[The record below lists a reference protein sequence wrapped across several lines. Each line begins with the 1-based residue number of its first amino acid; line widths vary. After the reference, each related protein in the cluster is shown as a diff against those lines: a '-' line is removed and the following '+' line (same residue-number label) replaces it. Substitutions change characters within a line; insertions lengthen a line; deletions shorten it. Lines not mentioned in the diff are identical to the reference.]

1 MTVEDIKFN
10 ALRNAIYHSSR
21 RRFFELLSRFLSF
34 LVVISGTAAVAQLR
48 ILDPR
53 LMAALA
59 ATIGALQLVF
69 DFNGRA
75 RLHEK
80 LQVKYYELIAV
91 VDSVANPSEAEIFK
105 WRASLWQTYA
115 DEPPPMRALDAIAY
129 NAACDDLGFP
139 SQAHLKV
146 QPWHWAFCQIY
157 SFPNAKFQ
165 KNAGKDESVPR
176 SADASNGG

>member
-1 MTVEDIKFN
+1 VTGEDIKFN

-139 SQAHLKV
+139 SEAHLKV

-165 KNAGKDESVPR
+165 KNAVKDESVPR
-176 SADASNGG
+176 SADASDGG